1 MNLYF
6 DASALVPMYVPEI
19 SSLVVHAFANAV
31 TEKIYISDLAAGE
44 LASAISR
51 RVRMGEL
58 AAKIA
63 RERLALFDEWIASD
77 TISLPLD
84 TADIRRAIVMV
95 RRFDLKL
102 LMPDAIHAAL
112 CARHE
117 LRLVTLDER
126 LAEAARE
133 LEIEVIVPK

>member
-1 MNLYF
+1 MNVYF

-19 SSLVVHAFANAV
+19 SSPVVHAFADAV

-58 AAKIA
+58 TAEIA
-63 RERLALFDEWIASD
+63 RERLALFDEWTASD

-84 TADIRRAIVMV
+84 TADIRRAIIMV

-133 LEIEVIVPK
+133 LQVEVIVPE

>member
-1 MNLYF
+1 MNVYF

-19 SSLVVHAFANAV
+19 SSPVVHAFADAV
-31 TEKIYISDLAAGE
+31 TEKIYISYLAAGE
-44 LASAISR
+44 LSSAISR

-58 AAKIA
+58 TAEIA
-63 RERLALFDEWIASD
+63 RERLALFDEWTASD

-84 TADIRRAIVMV
+84 TADIRRAIIMV

-112 CARHE
+112 CARYE

-133 LEIEVIVPK
+133 LGVEVIVPK

>member
-19 SSLVVHAFANAV
+19 SSPVIHAFADAV

-58 AAKIA
+58 AAEIA
-63 RERLALFDEWIASD
+63 RERLALFDEWIDSD